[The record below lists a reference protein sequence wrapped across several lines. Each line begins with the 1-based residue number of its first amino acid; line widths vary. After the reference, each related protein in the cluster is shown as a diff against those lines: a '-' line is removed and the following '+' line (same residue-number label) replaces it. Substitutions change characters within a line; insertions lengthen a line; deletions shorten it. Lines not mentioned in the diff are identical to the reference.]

1 MGDIRTLCDLYFQ
14 LVESFDKPSLLSV
27 KRQGV
32 WRSLS
37 TAEVAQA
44 VHDFSCGLMALGIRP
59 GDKVALLS
67 EDRPEWA
74 IADFAVLTAG
84 GVDVPLYPTLNAR
97 DSSYIVGNSDARI
110 AIVST
115 PDQANKLLSTRGS
128 LPNLRDI
135 VIMDPP
141 EPSQEGLLRWD
152 EVLTR
157 GREHAQNRPDL
168 HRRTADAVGPGDVAS
183 LIYTSGT
190 TGVPKGVE
198 LTHDNFIANARA
210 SLERLVITREDQ
222 ALVFLPL
229 SHSFERLVDYCYFWK
244 GLSVAYAESIDKV
257 AENLAEVKPDIVA
270 AVPRFYEK
278 VYARLMDQAAHGT
291 YIKKVLI
298 HWSVWTAQAWAE
310 AVSAGKRPGP
320 FLRVKRALA
329 DKILL
334 GKLRAKTG
342 GKVRFFISGGAPLA
356 RELASF
362 FYGAGLPIL
371 EGYGLTETTPVVS
384 VNGQDCLRF
393 GSIGKPLSNVEV
405 AFADDGELLVRGPSV
420 MKQYYKLPEET
431 ANAFTAEGWFK
442 TGDIAHQDADGFL
455 YITDRKKELLVTA
468 GGKNVAPQPIE
479 NLLKTNK
486 YVVQAVLIGDRRPF
500 ISALMVPNWSL
511 VVEYAQSKGVSVTDP
526 RELCRH
532 PQIIHLFSNVLAR
545 ANAHLSHHEQ
555 IRKCRLL
562 PRELTP
568 EEGELTPTLKVKR
581 RAVLQK
587 YADVVESMYAEGS
600 DEAACA
606 GR

>member
-1 MGDIRTLCDLYFQ
+1 MGDIRTLCDLYFH
-14 LVESFDKPSLLSV
+14 LVETYDKPSLLSV
-27 KRQGV
+27 KRPGG
-32 WRSLS
+32 WRRLS

-44 VHDFSCGLMALGIRP
+44 VHDFSCGLMALGVRS
-59 GDKVALLS
+59 GEKVALLS

-84 GVDVPLYPTLNAR
+84 GADVPLYPTLNAR
-97 DSSYIVGNSDARI
+97 DSAYIVGNSDARI

-115 PDQANKLLSTRGS
+115 PAQANKLLCMRGS

-135 VIMDPP
+135 IIMDPP
-141 EPSQEGLLRWD
+141 EPGQEGLLRWD

-168 HRRTADAVGPGDVAS
+168 HRRTAGAVAPEDVAS

-198 LTHDNFIANARA
+198 LTHHNFITNARA
-210 SLERLVITREDQ
+210 SLERIVITQEDQ

-229 SHSFERLVDYCYFWK
+229 SHSFERLVDYCYFWR

-257 AENLAEVKPDIVA
+257 AENMAEVRPDIVA

-278 VYARLMDQAAHGT
+278 VYARLMDQAAHGS

-298 HWSVWTAQAWAE
+298 HWSVWTARAWAE
-310 AVSAGKRPGP
+310 TRAEGKRPGL
-320 FLRVKRALA
+320 FLSIKHALA
-329 DKILL
+329 DRVLL
-334 GKLRAKTG
+334 SKLRAKTG
-342 GKVRFFISGGAPLA
+342 GRVRFFISGGAPLA
-356 RELASF
+356 RDLATF
-362 FYGAGLPIL
+362 FYGAGLVIL
-371 EGYGLTETTPVVS
+371 EGYGLTETTPVVA

-393 GSIGKPLSNVEV
+393 GSIGRPLSNVEV
-405 AFADDGELLVRGPSV
+405 MFAEDGELLVKGPSV
-420 MKQYYKLPEET
+420 MKGYHKLPEATGE
-431 ANAFTAEGWFK
+431 AFTGDGWFK
-442 TGDIAHQDADGFL
+442 TGDIGHQDADGYL

-486 YVVQAVLIGDRRPF
+486 YVIQAVLIGDAKPF
-500 ISALMVPNWSL
+500 VSALLVPNWAL
-511 VVEYAQSKGVSVTDP
+511 VVEYARSKGVSVADP
-526 RELCRH
+526 RELCQH
-532 PQIIHLFSNVLAR
+532 AQIMHLFENVLAR

-562 PRELTP
+562 PRELTQ
-568 EEGELTPTLKVKR
+568 EDGELTPTLKVKR

-587 YADVVESMYAEGS
+587 YAEVVESMYAEGS